1 LAEATLQEFYPDL
14 VGLGVESTLEKGALL
29 WREGDP
35 GDSVVLLRSGKL
47 EVLNET
53 AEGQEVVLRTLDPGA
68 VVGELAADG
77 GGRSATVRACTP
89 CRISRIPAAEF
100 RGLLRRRP
108 AVLEAL
114 YWVQVDR
121 VRSLTRQV
129 TRTHERAI
137 TDPLTRLY
145 NFGFFRQRLEMEV
158 DRARQ
163 TGDPVSLVLFDI
175 DHFKKYN
182 DAHGHE
188 EGNVVLVTVAQILKG
203 VGRRGDVLARYGGE
217 EFVALLYGASL
228 EEATHFGESVRRA
241 VEVQPFKPR
250 QGPLQRVTISGGCSA
265 FPIDAESDEELIR
278 AADANLYRAKEGGR
292 NRVVCRP

>member
-1 LAEATLQEFYPDL
+1 MTVGDANLEPFYPDL
-14 VGLGVESTLEKGALL
+14 VGLGVESALDQGALL

-35 GDSVVLLRSGKL
+35 GDSVVLLLSGML
-47 EVLNET
+47 EVVNE
-53 AEGQEVVLRTLDPGA
+53 ANEGEEVVLRTLEPGA

-77 GGRSATVRACTP
+77 QGRSATVRACTP
-89 CRISRIPAAEF
+89 CRILRIPAAEF

-108 AVLEAL
+108 EVLEAL

-129 TRTHERAI
+129 TRTHQRAI

-145 NFGFFRQRLEMEV
+145 NFGFFRQRLEIEV
-158 DRARQ
+158 ERARE

-182 DAHGHE
+182 DTYGHE

-203 VGRRGDVLARYGGE
+203 VGRRGD
-217 EFVALLYGASL
+217 
-228 EEATHFGESVRRA
+228 
-241 VEVQPFKPR
+241 
-250 QGPLQRVTISGGCSA
+250 I
-265 FPIDAESDEELIR
+265 
-278 AADANLYRAKEGGR
+278 
-292 NRVVCRP
+292 